1 MTAKSKNKIEF
12 GDFQTPQELADRVCA
27 LIKIDGIPPASLIEP
42 TCGVGNF
49 VFSALEYFPSVK
61 KGIALDINPTYTQMA
76 KKRMGKNKDK
86 IDIQTEDFFK
96 INWNKYVADL
106 PEPILVIGNPPWV
119 TNSHISSIDGSNL
132 PPKSNL
138 HKLNGFDALTGK
150 SNFDI
155 SEWMLIKMFDA
166 LTDKNATL
174 AILCKLSVARKVLTY
189 AWKNGL
195 DVGESAIYEIDA
207 KEDFDASVEACL
219 LVVRFSPNV
228 ISKEC
233 LWYPTLDSP
242 QPSRVIGFRNGRVV
256 SDVHLYEKWKHLLSQ
271 TEQEYVWRSGIKH
284 DCSKVMELRH
294 IGENR
299 YQNGFG
305 EEVEL
310 EQEFIY
316 PLVKSSDLFNERE
329 PSRWVIV
336 TQKKVGDDT
345 SIIEKTAPKTWAYLK
360 SHQDD
365 LAKRISSIYR
375 NRPPF
380 SVFGIGNYSFSPW
393 KVAISGLYKEPR
405 FRMIGTYLG
414 KPIVP
419 DDTVNFVSFESAADA
434 KELAGVLNSTSALN
448 FLRAMTFVDA
458 KRPYTVDL
466 LKQLDVHKLI
476 GKPRVKSSLFD

>member
-1 MTAKSKNKIEF
+1 MARSKNKVEF
-12 GDFQTPQELADRVCA
+12 GDFQTPAELVSRVCN
-27 LIKIDGIPPASLIEP
+27 LIKQNGANPVSLIEP

-49 VFSALEYFPSVK
+49 VFSALEYFPSIE
-61 KGIALDINPTYTQMA
+61 KGIALDINPTYTQMV
-76 KKRMGKNKDK
+76 KKRIGKDK
-86 IDIQTEDFFK
+86 SKVEIQTEDFFQF
-96 INWNKYVADL
+96 NWNKYIANL

-119 TNSHISSIDGSNL
+119 TNSQISSIEGTNIPTKNNSQ
-132 PPKSNL
+132 
-138 HKLNGFDALTGK
+138 KLKGMDALTGK

-155 SEWMLIKMFDA
+155 SEWMMIKLFDA
-166 LTDKNATL
+166 LTDRNATL

-195 DVGESAIYEIDA
+195 DIGESAIYEIDA

-233 LWYPTLDSP
+233 LWHSSLSSNL
-242 QPSRVIGFRNGRVV
+242 QPNRIIGFRNGRVV
-256 SDVHLYEKWKHLLSQ
+256 SDVVLYEKWKHLLSQ
-271 TEQEYVWRSGIKH
+271 TEQEYIWRSGIKH
-284 DCSKVMELRH
+284 DCSRIMELHRV
-294 IGENR
+294 GENR
-299 YQNGFG
+299 YQNGLG
-305 EEVEL
+305 EEIEL
-310 EQEFIY
+310 EEEYIY

-345 SIIEKTAPKTWAYLK
+345 SAIEKIAPKTWAYLK

-365 LAKRISSIYR
+365 LAKRTSGIYK

-380 SVFGIGNYSFSPW
+380 SIFGIGNYSFSPW

-405 FRMIGTYLG
+405 FRMLGTYLG
-414 KPIVP
+414 KPIVA
-419 DDTVNFVSFESAADA
+419 DDTVNFVSFGSAADA
-434 KELAGVLNSTSALN
+434 KELAGVLNSNSALS

-466 LKQLDVHKLI
+466 LKQLDIHKLI
-476 GKPRVKSSLFD
+476 GRPRIKSSLFD

>member
-1 MTAKSKNKIEF
+1 MARSKNKVEF
-12 GDFQTPQELADRVCA
+12 GDFQTPAELASRVCN
-27 LIKIDGIPPASLIEP
+27 LIKQNGANPVSLVEP

-49 VFSALEYFPSVK
+49 VFSALEFFPSIK
-61 KGIALDINPTYTQMA
+61 KGIALDINPTYTQMV
-76 KKRMGKNKDK
+76 KKGIGKDK
-86 IDIQTEDFFK
+86 GKVEIQTEDFFQF
-96 INWNKYVADL
+96 NWNKYIANL

-119 TNSHISSIDGSNL
+119 TNSQISSIEGTNIPTKNNSQ
-132 PPKSNL
+132 
-138 HKLNGFDALTGK
+138 KLKGMDALTGK

-155 SEWMLIKMFDA
+155 SEWMMIKLFDA
-166 LTDKNATL
+166 LTDRNATL

-195 DVGESAIYEIDA
+195 DIGESAIYEIDA

-219 LVVRFSPNV
+219 LVVKFSPNV

-233 LWYPTLDSP
+233 LWYSSLGSNLEPN
-242 QPSRVIGFRNGRVV
+242 RIIGFRNERVV
-256 SDVHLYEKWKHLLSQ
+256 SDVVLYEKWKHLLSQ

-284 DCSKVMELRH
+284 DCSKIMELHR
-294 IGENR
+294 IGENFYR
-299 YQNGFG
+299 NGLG
-305 EEVEL
+305 EEIEL
-310 EQEFIY
+310 EEEYIY
-316 PLVKSSDLFNERE
+316 PMVKSSDLFNERE

-345 SIIEKTAPKTWAYLK
+345 SAIGKLAPKTWAYLK

-365 LAKRISSIYR
+365 LAKRTSSIYK

-380 SVFGIGNYSFSPW
+380 SIFGIGNYSFSPW

-405 FRMIGTYLG
+405 FRILGTYFG
-414 KPIVP
+414 KPVVA

-434 KELAGVLNSTSALN
+434 KELAGVLNSSSARG

-466 LKQLDVHKLI
+466 LKQLDIHKLI
-476 GKPRVKSSLFD
+476 GRPRIKSSLFD